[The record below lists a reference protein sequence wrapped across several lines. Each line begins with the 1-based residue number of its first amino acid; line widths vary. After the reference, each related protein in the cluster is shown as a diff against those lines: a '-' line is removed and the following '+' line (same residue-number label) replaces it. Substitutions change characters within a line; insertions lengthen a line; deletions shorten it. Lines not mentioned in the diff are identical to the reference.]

1 MPCARRRPGTP
12 LGWSDEV
19 ACVPMTACSIAKAD
33 IWQVSRVNVWFVGVL
48 LAVLLLV
55 TWLPAVPL
63 FLVEVFYR

>member
-1 MPCARRRPGTP
+1 
-12 LGWSDEV
+12 
-19 ACVPMTACSIAKAD
+19 MTACSIAKAD